1 MFTAFNCCEHLSLSY
16 MLYLSAVFLPYCARF
31 SLQNSS
37 MSFSI
42 IVLSQSVAI
51 PDASQYAYGS
61 ASLLLLTPPEY
72 FHHLRRQ
79 RDIIVGRRHILSGK
93 PGRLSELV
101 LL

>member
-16 MLYLSAVFLPYCARF
+16 MLYLYAVFQLYCARF
-31 SLQNSS
+31 LLQNSS

-72 FHHLRRQ
+72 FHHLRCQ
-79 RDIIVGRRHILSGK
+79 RDIIVGRRHIFPGK